1 MSATTTPTTHE
12 TASPRVLV
20 WDMPIRIFHWLL
32 ATSFL
37 VAWVLAVTTDDESRA
52 FAVHGLLG
60 LFIGALVV
68 FRLVWGLI
76 GTRHARFS
84 GFANSPAALVAYLKG
99 ILFGPTREYVG
110 HNPASSYVTWAML
123 ILLVGL
129 IWTGIQMGS
138 GNESVEELHE
148 ILAHSM
154 LALVGIHVLGVIL
167 HTVRHRDPITL
178 GMIDGRK
185 RGPSTAAIR
194 SARPISGL
202 VVGVLMA
209 AWAAGL
215 WRGYDAQT
223 NRVTLPIVGMTVA
236 LGESEERA
244 GAQRGDEHEE
254 HEHGDD

>member
-1 MSATTTPTTHE
+1 M
-12 TASPRVLV
+12 
-20 WDMPIRIFHWLL
+20 
-32 ATSFL
+32 
-37 VAWVLAVTTDDESRA
+37 
-52 FAVHGLLG
+52 
-60 LFIGALVV
+60 
-68 FRLVWGLI
+68 
-76 GTRHARFS
+76 
-84 GFANSPAALVAYLKG
+84 KG

-185 RGPSTAAIR
+185 RGPSSAAIR

-236 LGESEERA
+236 LGESEEGA
-244 GAQRGDEHEE
+244 GAQRGAEHEE
-254 HEHGDD
+254 HEHRND

>member
-1 MSATTTPTTHE
+1 MSATTTPTTHAP
-12 TASPRVLV
+12 ASSRVLV
-20 WDMPIRIFHWLL
+20 WDLPIRIFHWLL
-32 ATSFL
+32 AAAFL
-37 VAWVLAVTTDDESRA
+37 LAWVLAVTSDDESRA

-68 FRLVWGLI
+68 FRLVWGFL

-84 GFANSPAALVAYLKG
+84 GFANRPAALAAYVKG

-110 HNPASSYVTWAML
+110 HNPASSYATWAML

-129 IWTGIQMGS
+129 IWTGVEMGS

-185 RGPSTAAIR
+185 RGPSSAAIR

-215 WRGYDAQT
+215 WRGFDARA

-236 LGESEERA
+236 LGESEEAA
-244 GAQRGDEHEE
+244 GAQRGDEHE
-254 HEHGDD
+254 DD